1 MSAADDDGASTCAA
15 AEGIVVNLFG
25 RFEGVV
31 ALCAVPSARFLLALG
46 YRLDQTKVLAFAA
59 FGTFLARCDGH
70 NDAYDYGPYNH
81 AGHEYE
87 NGHQIVVVRIVVTNN
102 CAIAADDLVEGAHR
116 FEDGCVPVC
125 LFQLGHHDAVFHAA
139 ADGIGQGAFQ
149 SVARQDL
156 VRAVLGGKDDD
167 EARVLLVA
175 NAVLARQVHTEGEG
189 VVAIQ
194 VLDHDDNGLHALVH
208 LEAAQDAVG
217 GHAGRVAH
225 HAIGVAYVLG
235 GVLEI
240 HHLEVVHV
248 PFLCQ
253 GGEGYGEQ
261 EGTQEEGFELLH
273 RGEWLVPGGTCM
285 PAKV

>member
-15 AEGIVVNLFG
+15 AEGIHVLNLRG
-25 RFEGVV
+25 LEGVV
-31 ALCAVPSARFLLALG
+31 ALFAVPGCCFLPPHLDRF
-46 YRLDQTKVLAFAA
+46 DHVHVLAFAA

-149 SVARQDL
+149 AAARQDL
-156 VRAVLGGKDDD
+156 VRAVLGGEDDD

-194 VLDHDDNGLHALVH
+194 VLDHDDNGLHTLVH
-208 LEAAQDAVG
+208 LKAAQDAVG
-217 GHAGRVAH
+217 GYAGRVAH
-225 HAIGVAYVLG
+225 HAIGVANVLC

-240 HHLEVVHV
+240 HHLEVVHA

-273 RGEWLVPGGTCM
+273 RGEWLVSGDTCM